1 MSSTIFYRFKSQ
13 KNTSRILFDG
23 TGITVFDL
31 KKEIIN
37 DNNLAPATDFDLHL
51 YKNDTNEEYT
61 DDTIVIPRS
70 TLVIAKRSPPVR
82 NGKGTAARYITGKAK
97 MAKIVTTNNSSAA
110 NGAAGANGTNGG
122 DDKQMSEE
130 DRINMMFA
138 TQGDQWK
145 ETQQHM
151 STATPVY
158 NKPTASTGNNPEDVP
173 PPGYMCY
180 RCGSKDHWI
189 KNCPTNDDPN
199 WEGKRVKRTTGIP
212 KAYLKTVENPEE
224 DDMKNYMMN
233 EEGKYVVQVADAKAW
248 ETYKKKVNKT
258 TSLMNELNKDVD
270 PEFLDPINHK
280 VMQDP
285 VTTPCCSK
293 NYSRSTIEDALLES
307 DFICPNCNKPDIFL
321 DSLIKND
328 ELNNKIESFLDSEFE
343 KRGVKRQNDN
353 SELDKNKRQQLDP
366 IVPLVPPFFP
376 PFPMMPVP
384 VPQPQTTPAP
394 APVQQHK

>member
-366 IVPLVPPFFP
+366 IVPLVSPFFP